1 MAELYLPL
9 LLQQQPS
16 PPSRGLSAEQRILAI
31 WAHVLLKQLLPISS
45 TESKSRRDGKVTKAG
60 SGGKDCLDLENLVNE
75 ASWL

>member
-1 MAELYLPL
+1 
-9 LLQQQPS
+9 
-16 PPSRGLSAEQRILAI
+16 LAI

-60 SGGKDCLDLENLVNE
+60 SGSKDYLDLENLVNE